1 MNKAIEIRD
10 LSVRFRDRGRTVEAL
25 RGLTL
30 SVDKGEV
37 FGFLGPNGSGKT
49 TTMLVLLGFIE
60 PHSGSAFI
68 FGEDVRSR
76 IARERIG
83 YLPERAESYS
93 FLTGRELLSMAGS
106 LFKMGRTSLKN
117 RIGELLDQLH
127 LSEAA
132 DRRIATYSRGM
143 LQRIGLAQALINDPD
158 LLILDEPTGGMDPLG
173 RREIRKIISDLR
185 ARGKTVFF
193 SSHELS
199 EVELVCDHVAII
211 ANGRISAL
219 GAVSELMP
227 GSESL
232 ERYFLK
238 IVAGSDVPAGGFP
251 CNA

>member
-10 LSVRFRDRGRTVEAL
+10 LSVSFRDRGRIVKAL
-25 RGLTL
+25 QGLTF

-60 PHSGSAFI
+60 PHAGCALM

-83 YLPERAESYS
+83 YLPERAEAYP
-93 FLTGRELLSMAGS
+93 FLTGRELLYMAGS
-106 LFKMGRTSLKN
+106 LFNVGRPALRSRVK
-117 RIGELLDQLH
+117 ELLDQLH

-173 RREIRKIISDLR
+173 RMEIRKIIADLR
-185 ARGKTVFF
+185 TRGKTVFF

-211 ANGRISAL
+211 ANGRVAARGS
-219 GAVSELMP
+219 VSELTT

-238 IVAGSDVPAGGFP
+238 TVTGSVAPEGGLP
-251 CNA
+251 CDA